1 MKMSQQLEDAFNAQI
16 TLELESSIAYLQM
29 AAFLD
34 GENLPGMSGWM
45 RAQSAEE
52 AAHADRFFDFVL
64 DRGNQV
70 RIGPTAAP
78 TSEFTTAADAFRTSL
93 EQERRVTKSIHDLYR
108 LAGDEGDLGSIPL
121 LQEFIGEQNEEE
133 ATVETILERVKMADG
148 NSGALLL
155 LDSELGARP
164 ATARA

>member
-34 GENLPGMSGWM
+34 GQNLSGMSGWM

-52 AAHADRFFDFVL
+52 TAHAHRFFDFVL

-70 RIGPTAAP
+70 RIGATAAP
-78 TSEFTTAADAFRTSL
+78 LSEFTMAADAFTASL

-108 LAGDEGDLGSIPL
+108 LAAEHGDLGCVPF

-133 ATVETILERVKMADG
+133 ATVETILERIKMAEG

-164 ATARA
+164 ATGV